1 MSHDLFEAAKA
12 AAAFSH
18 SPYSQFPV
26 GAAIRTSDG
35 RVFSGTN
42 VENVAFPQG
51 WCAET
56 SALSHMIMGGAKA
69 FAEIAIF
76 APRAAACPPCG
87 GCRQKLSEFS
97 DGSALIHLCDES
109 GVTQTLTL
117 SELLPFGF
125 KADLAK

>member
-1 MSHDLFEAAKA
+1 LSHDLFNAAKA

-18 SPYSQFPV
+18 SPYSRFPV
-26 GAAIRTSDG
+26 GAAIRTPDG

-56 SALSHMIMGGAKA
+56 SALAHMIMGGAKEI
-69 FAEIAIF
+69 AEIAIF

-87 GCRQKLSEFS
+87 GCRQKLAEFS
-97 DGSALIHLCDES
+97 DGSALIHLCGED
-109 GVTQTLTL
+109 GVTQTLAL
-117 SELLPFGF
+117 SDLLPMTFR
-125 KADLAK
+125 AELT